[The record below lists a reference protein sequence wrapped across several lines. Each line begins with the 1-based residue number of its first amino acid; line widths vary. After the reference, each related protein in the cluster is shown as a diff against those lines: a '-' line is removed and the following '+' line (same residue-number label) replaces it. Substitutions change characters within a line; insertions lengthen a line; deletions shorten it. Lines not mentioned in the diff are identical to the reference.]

1 MKKYCLILL
10 SVLFVIFLSSCQSES
25 KNKPSVDTDP
35 SPYIGVRSLDQ
46 LSEMRSMI
54 VEKDDIK
61 LAQYLRG
68 VEGGGAESRD
78 DLIAFIN
85 LIDSVPM
92 INLIDG
98 DITWIAHY
106 YNIDSSGEKTNGTLY
121 VSTVSDNGDW
131 TRIEYKL
138 FETDINT
145 EIEKMRTDERNL
157 DEENTDSFT
166 SDDGK
171 IKVYYQTKKEHP
183 SGTGDMYEWIASI
196 DEKIAHVVYFTTDSN
211 DIIASDFFGE
221 IKIGPVLN

>member
-1 MKKYCLILL
+1 M
-10 SVLFVIFLSSCQSES
+10 
-25 KNKPSVDTDP
+25 
-35 SPYIGVRSLDQ
+35 
-46 LSEMRSMI
+46 
-54 VEKDDIK
+54 
-61 LAQYLRG
+61 AQYLRG
-68 VEGGGAESRD
+68 VEGGGAESRE
-78 DLIAFIN
+78 DLISFIN

-106 YNIDSSGEKTNGTLY
+106 YNIGSSGEKTNGTLY

-171 IKVYYQTKKEHP
+171 IKVYYQTKKKHP

-196 DEKIAHVVYFTTDSN
+196 DEKIAH
-211 DIIASDFFGE
+211 GE
-221 IKIGPVLN
+221 ELPLLAGVPLALKDNMNLNC